1 MKELNRFVYIAL
13 AGLFAFSRC
22 IAAQEPEAPPP
33 VEAPAAPQAEAPA
46 APPQA
51 EAPAAPA
58 DDPDWDFPQH
68 RGKRNVIVHLN
79 QDSNLPAGQTA
90 EAVISVG
97 GSSTAAGDVL
107 DSVVAIMGNTHVTG
121 RVGEGVVAILG
132 NTYVN
137 SRIGGDAVAIF
148 GNVELGPQ
156 ARVAGD
162 IAVIGGQL
170 IQDPEARVRGNIEQ
184 VVPPIEFGGF
194 QWLRPWIKHCLL
206 LGRPLALEPGL
217 GWAWTLAFGFLTLYV
232 VLALMFSGGV
242 EKCVQTLET
251 RPGHSL
257 LAALLTLLL
266 VPVLSVLLMI
276 TVVGIALLPFLWVA
290 LFAIGLFGKAV
301 ILAAIGRRVTG
312 FIGSSPLND
321 IAFAVLVGGLIVIG
335 LYLVPVLGFIAY
347 KLIGILGLGVVIY
360 TLMLTV
366 REKREGQLAAAGPAP
381 RPAAAGPSAAST
393 STTAAAA
400 AAAAAGASAS
410 GANESGSAAEP
421 AAQAAPETS
430 EPAAAAAGPTAAA
443 AVDVTALPRA
453 GFWIRMLALF
463 IDVLLIGIVFSVLHS
478 DDAFL
483 LALAAYGAIMWKLK
497 GTTIGG
503 ILCNLKV
510 VRVDGRELDWSTTI
524 VRALSCF
531 LSLIVAGLG
540 FLWIVFDDGRQAW
553 HDKIAGTAV
562 VRVPQGVSLL

>member
-1 MKELNRFVYIAL
+1 MNELKRLIYIAL
-13 AGLFAFSRC
+13 AGLLAFDHC
-22 IAAQEPEAPPP
+22 IAAQEPETPPP
-33 VEAPAAPQAEAPA
+33 AAASATPAQAEAPA
-46 APPQA
+46 VPSQA
-51 EAPAAPA
+51 EPAAAPA

-79 QDSNLPAGQTA
+79 QDSNLPEDQTA
-90 EAVISVG
+90 EAVIAIG
-97 GSSTAAGDVL
+97 GSSTTAGEVIE
-107 DSVVAIMGNTHVTG
+107 SVVAVLGNTHVSG
-121 RVGEGVVAILG
+121 RVGDSVAAIFG

-137 SRIGGDAVAIF
+137 SRVGGDAVAIF

-156 ARVAGD
+156 ARIAGD
-162 IAVIGGQL
+162 VAVVGGQL
-170 IQDPEARVRGNIEQ
+170 IQDPDARVRGSIEQ
-184 VVPPIEFGGF
+184 VSLPVEFGRF
-194 QWLRPWIKHCLL
+194 EWLRPWIKHCLL

-242 EKCVQTLET
+242 EKCAQTLET

-266 VPVLSVLLMI
+266 VPVLSLLLMI

-321 IAFAVLVGGLIVIG
+321 IAFAVLVGGLIVIA
-335 LYLVPVLGFIAY
+335 LYLVPVLGFIVY

-366 REKREGQLAAAGPAP
+366 REKREGQLAAAAAGPGPKPAAP
-381 RPAAAGPSAAST
+381 GPAAA
-393 STTAAAA
+393 TTGATAA
-400 AAAAAGASAS
+400 AAAAAGASVS
-410 GANESGSAAEP
+410 GADESPAAAEP
-421 AAQAAPETS
+421 AQAAPQAS
-430 EPAAAAAGPTAAA
+430 EPAAAAGPVP
-443 AVDVTALPRA
+443 AVDATTLPRA

-463 IDVLLIGIVFSVLHS
+463 IDVVLIGIVFSVLHS
-478 DDAFL
+478 DNAFL

-497 GTTIGG
+497 GTTVGG

-531 LSLIVAGLG
+531 LSMIVAGLG

>member
-1 MKELNRFVYIAL
+1 MKDLKALIYIAL
-13 AGLFAFSRC
+13 AGLLAFNHC

-33 VEAPAAPQAEAPA
+33 AEAPA

-51 EAPAAPA
+51 EAPAAPPA
-58 DDPDWDFPQH
+58 APVDDPDWDFPQH

-90 EAVISVG
+90 EAVISIG

-107 DSVVAIMGNTHVTG
+107 DSVVAIMGNTHVSG
-121 RVGEGVVAILG
+121 RVGDSVVAIFG

-137 SRIGGDAVAIF
+137 SRVNGDAVAIF

-156 ARVAGD
+156 ARIAGD
-162 IAVIGGQL
+162 VSVVGGQL
-170 IQDPEARVRGNIEQ
+170 IQDPDARVRGSIEQ
-184 VVPPIEFGGF
+184 VVPPIEFGGM
-194 QWLRPWIKHCLL
+194 QWLRPWISHCLL

-266 VPVLSVLLMI
+266 VPVLSLLLMI
-276 TVVGIALLPFLWVA
+276 TVVGIALLPFLWMA

-366 REKREGQLAAAGPAP
+366 REKREGQLAAAATAGPAP
-381 RPAAAGPSAAST
+381 RPAASGPTTAST
-393 STTAAAA
+393 AAATGAA
-400 AAAAAGASAS
+400 AAAAAGASVS
-410 GANESGSAAEP
+410 GADESAAAAEP
-421 AAQAAPETS
+421 AQAAPETS
-430 EPAAAAAGPTAAA
+430 EPAAAAAGPTAAPT
-443 AVDVTALPRA
+443 VDVTALPRA

-463 IDVLLIGIVFSVLHS
+463 IDVLLIGIAFSVLHS
-478 DDAFL
+478 DNAFL

>member
-1 MKELNRFVYIAL
+1 MKQLNYLVYIAL
-13 AGLFAFSRC
+13 AGLLAFSRG
-22 IAAQEPEAPPP
+22 IAAQEPTAPAP
-33 VEAPAAPQAEAPA
+33 VEAPAAVSEAEPPA
-46 APPQA
+46 APVN
-51 EAPAAPA
+51 
-58 DDPDWDFPQH
+58 DDEIEDFPSH
-68 RGKRNVIVHLN
+68 RGQRNVIVHLN

-90 EAVISVG
+90 DAVVSVG
-97 GSSTAAGDVL
+97 GSSTVAGEVL
-107 DSVVAIMGNTHVTG
+107 DSVVAVMGNTHISG
-121 RVGEGVVAILG
+121 RVGDSVAAILG

-137 SRIGGDAVAIF
+137 SHVDGNAVAVF

-156 ARVAGD
+156 ARIAGD
-162 IAVIGGQL
+162 VTVVGGQL
-170 IQDPEARVRGNIEQ
+170 IQDPQARVRGNVEQ
-184 VVPPIEFGGF
+184 VRLPIEFGGMD
-194 QWLRPWIKHCLL
+194 WLRPWIKHCLL

-242 EKCVQTLET
+242 EKCVQTLEV

-257 LAALLTLLL
+257 LAALLALLAA
-266 VPVLSVLLMI
+266 PVLSVLLMV
-276 TVVGIALLPFLWVA
+276 TVIGIALLPFLWVA

-312 FIGSSPLND
+312 FIGASPLND
-321 IAFAVLVGGLIVIG
+321 IAFAVLTGGLIVTG
-335 LYLVPVLGFIAY
+335 LYLVPVLGFIVY

-366 REKREGQLAAAGPAP
+366 PEKREGQLAAAAAAGSAS
-381 RPAAAGPSAAST
+381 RPAAPGPAGTDASGAT
-393 STTAAAA
+393 
-400 AAAAAGASAS
+400 AAAAGA
-410 GANESGSAAEP
+410 AAFVATEP
-421 AAQAAPETS
+421 AAAGSAQAAPESSGPAATPAG
-430 EPAAAAAGPTAAA
+430 PAAAIDAT
-443 AVDVTALPRA
+443 TLPRA

-463 IDVLLIGIVFSVLHS
+463 IDVVLLGIVFGVLHS
-478 DDAFL
+478 NDAFL

-510 VRVDGRELDWSTTI
+510 VRVDGGELDWSTAI

-531 LSLIVAGLG
+531 LSLIAAGLG
-540 FLWIVFDDGRQAW
+540 FLWIVFNDGRQAW

-562 VRVPQGVSLL
+562 VRVPQGVSLS

>member
-1 MKELNRFVYIAL
+1 MNELKRLIYIAL
-13 AGLFAFSRC
+13 AGLLAFDHC
-22 IAAQEPEAPPP
+22 IAAQEPETPP
-33 VEAPAAPQAEAPA
+33 PAAPAQAEAPA
-46 APPQA
+46 VPSQA
-51 EAPAAPA
+51 EPAAAPA

-79 QDSNLPAGQTA
+79 QDSNLPEDQTA
-90 EAVISVG
+90 EAVIAIG
-97 GSSTAAGDVL
+97 GSSTTAGEVIE
-107 DSVVAIMGNTHVTG
+107 SVVAVLGNTHVSG
-121 RVGEGVVAILG
+121 RVGDSVAAIFG

-137 SRIGGDAVAIF
+137 NRVGGDAVAIF

-156 ARVAGD
+156 ARIAGD
-162 IAVIGGQL
+162 VAVVGGQL
-170 IQDPEARVRGNIEQ
+170 IQDPDARVRGSIEQ
-184 VVPPIEFGGF
+184 VSLPVEFGRF
-194 QWLRPWIKHCLL
+194 EWLRPWIKHCLL

-242 EKCVQTLET
+242 EKCAQTLET

-266 VPVLSVLLMI
+266 VPVLSLLLMI

-290 LFAIGLFGKAV
+290 LFAIGLFGKTV

-312 FIGSSPLND
+312 IIGSSPLND
-321 IAFAVLVGGLIVIG
+321 IAFAVLVGGLIVIA

-360 TLMLTV
+360 TLILTA
-366 REKREGQLAAAGPAP
+366 REKREGQLAAAAAGSAP
-381 RPAAAGPSAAST
+381 KPAAPDPG
-393 STTAAAA
+393 AAAATATA
-400 AAAAAGASAS
+400 AAAAAGATVS
-410 GANESGSAAEP
+410 GADESPGAAEP
-421 AAQAAPETS
+421 AQAAPQAS
-430 EPAAAAAGPTAAA
+430 EPAAAAAGRAP
-443 AVDVTALPRA
+443 AVDASTLPRA

-463 IDVLLIGIVFSVLHS
+463 IDVVLIGIVFSVLHS
-478 DDAFL
+478 DNAFL
-483 LALAAYGAIMWKLK
+483 LALAAYGAVMWKLK

-531 LSLIVAGLG
+531 LSMIVAGLG

>member
-1 MKELNRFVYIAL
+1 MKELKIMICIAL
-13 AGLFAFSRC
+13 ASLLAFSRVT
-22 IAAQEPEAPPP
+22 AAQEPATPPP
-33 VEAPAAPQAEAPA
+33 AETPAAPSQAE
-46 APPQA
+46 PPV
-51 EAPAAPA
+51 APA
-58 DDPDWDFPQH
+58 DDADWQFPRP
-68 RGKRNVIVHLN
+68 RGQGNVIVHLN
-79 QDSNLPAGQTA
+79 QDSNLPADQTA
-90 EAVISVG
+90 EAVIAIG

-107 DSVVAIMGNTHVTG
+107 DSVVAILGNTHVTG
-121 RVGEGVVAILG
+121 QVGDGVVAIFG

-137 SRIGGDAVAIF
+137 SRIGGDAVAVF

-156 ARVAGD
+156 ARVGGD
-162 IAVIGGQL
+162 VAVVGGQL
-170 IQDPEARVRGNIEQ
+170 IQDPLARVRGSIEQ
-184 VVPPIEFGGF
+184 VSLPLEFGRF
-194 QWLRPWIKHCLL
+194 EWLRPWIRHCLL

-232 VLALMFSGGV
+232 VLALLFSGGV
-242 EKCVQTLET
+242 EKCVRTLET

-266 VPVLSVLLMI
+266 TPVLSLLLMV
-276 TVVGIALLPFLWVA
+276 TVVGIAVLPFLWIA

-301 ILAAIGRRVTG
+301 ILATIGRRVTG

-366 REKREGQLAAAGPAP
+366 REKRENQLATAAAGPAP
-381 RPAAAGPSAAST
+381 G
-393 STTAAAA
+393 
-400 AAAAAGASAS
+400 
-410 GANESGSAAEP
+410 
-421 AAQAAPETS
+421 
-430 EPAAAAAGPTAAA
+430 AAAAGPTAARTSSA
-443 AVDVTALPRA
+443 AAAAADASVFGADATSSAAEPAQAAAETPEPATPESTVGMNTLPRA

-463 IDVLLIGIVFSVLHS
+463 IDVILVGIAFRVLHS
-478 DDAFL
+478 DNAFL

-510 VRVDGRELDWSTTI
+510 VRMDGGELDWSTTI

-562 VRVPQGVSLL
+562 VRVPHGVSLL